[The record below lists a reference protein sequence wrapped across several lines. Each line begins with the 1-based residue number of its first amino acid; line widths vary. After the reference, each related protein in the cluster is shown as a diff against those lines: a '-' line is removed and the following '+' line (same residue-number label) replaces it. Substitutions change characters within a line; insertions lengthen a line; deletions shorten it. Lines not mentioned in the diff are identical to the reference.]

1 MGKLLE
7 RSKVKGKPPAHL
19 LNPPLVDSCVVVS
32 TIPKK
37 LMCGKFQP
45 DLLQTSRA
53 GGTSVHWPSCRHHD
67 GQVNCLERAKLLH
80 ENVDHA
86 KSTLSRIASGAV
98 AWSRPSLL
106 QIGTGSKS
114 FRATFGLI
122 FWGGAHKS
130 EERLAFCQI
139 ARGFYQQVV

>member
-37 LMCGKFQP
+37 LMYGKFQP

-53 GGTSVHWPSCRHHD
+53 GGTSVH
-67 GQVNCLERAKLLH
+67 
-80 ENVDHA
+80 
-86 KSTLSRIASGAV
+86 
-98 AWSRPSLL
+98 
-106 QIGTGSKS
+106 
-114 FRATFGLI
+114 
-122 FWGGAHKS
+122 
-130 EERLAFCQI
+130 
-139 ARGFYQQVV
+139 